1 MSCCDSCMFGDGS
14 ECPNQAYSS
23 QWKAINLRTGK
34 ALVQEDFTNYHW
46 NYNGEV
52 PNKCDEQEVSNAE
65 SNMESNAV
73 EEHDDDLPDSTDQTI
88 DWDELYD
95 TINTFTTFEQLQQ
108 YVENYEVTTFPSLM
122 KPILNAWRTQRV
134 DQVAKLSMPQDVPKG
149 LVPISTIG
157 DGNCFAQAVSTALFG
172 NQNHHKEIRM

>member
-1 MSCCDSCMFGDGS
+1 MFSDGS
-14 ECPNQAYSS
+14 ECSNQAYSS

-52 PNKCDEQEVSNAE
+52 PDKCDEQEVSNAE
-65 SNMESNAV
+65 SNVESNAV
-73 EEHDDDLPDSTDQTI
+73 EEHYDDLPDSTDQTI

-108 YVENYEVTTFPSLM
+108 YVENYEVTMFPSLM
-122 KPILNAWRTQRV
+122 KPILNAQRTQRV
-134 DQVAKLSMPQDVPKG
+134 DEVAKLSMPQDVSKG

-157 DGNCFAQAVSTALFG
+157 NGNCFAQAVSTALFG
-172 NQNHHKEIRM
+172 NQNHHKEIRI

>member
-1 MSCCDSCMFGDGS
+1 MFGDGS

-65 SNMESNAV
+65 SNVESNAV

-108 YVENYEVTTFPSLM
+108 YVENYEVTMFPSLM

-134 DQVAKLSMPQDVPKG
+134 DEVAKLSMPQDAPKG

-157 DGNCFAQAVSTALFG
+157 NGNCFA
-172 NQNHHKEIRM
+172 